1 MPIEPTTINR
11 TLQMPESEPAP
22 GVGNDQMLT
31 PRESEIDRE
40 EATMD
45 LQNVSPTR
53 TSSLSQGMLT
63 SYR

>member
-1 MPIEPTTINR
+1 
-11 TLQMPESEPAP
+11 MPESEPAP